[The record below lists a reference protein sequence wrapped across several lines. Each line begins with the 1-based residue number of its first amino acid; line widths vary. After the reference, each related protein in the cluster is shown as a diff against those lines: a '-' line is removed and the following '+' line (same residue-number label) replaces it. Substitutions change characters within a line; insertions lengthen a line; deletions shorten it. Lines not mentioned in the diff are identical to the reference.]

1 MRVPFVPVLAA
12 ALLTIAVLLQGAQA
26 EEVRT
31 RLRGTTLNGEL
42 SVAKGKQMEDG
53 VVLLVH
59 GTLAH
64 NKMELIGVLQRQ
76 LAARG
81 LSSLAVNL
89 SLGVNDRHGFFDCGR
104 LHTHRYTDAVEEI
117 AAWVGWLKNQG
128 VLDISI
134 LGHSLGGAQVAA
146 FAAGNDDPSITN
158 IVLLAP
164 ATFDAAR
171 VEAAYQARYGVDLAE
186 LRARAQKQVVTGG
199 DGAWMPGI
207 GFLTCENATVTA
219 GSFLSYYMPNTARD
233 TPTLLKRM
241 NTRTLVVVAGAD
253 ALVPEL
259 APAMAALDGTRD
271 ISIKTIDGADH
282 FFLDLFGEDAADAI
296 ASFLTR

>member
-1 MRVPFVPVLAA
+1 MMLRGIVLAVGLVL
-12 ALLTIAVLLQGAQA
+12 ALLSGAQA

-31 RLRGTTLNGEL
+31 RLRGTTMNGEL
-42 SVAKGKQMEDG
+42 MLTQGKQLEDG
-53 VVLLVH
+53 VTLLVH
-59 GTLAH
+59 GSLAH
-64 NKMELIGVLQRQ
+64 NKMELIASLQRL

-81 LSSLAVNL
+81 VSTLAVNL
-89 SLGVNDRHGFFDCGR
+89 SLDIDDRHGFFDCGR
-104 LHTHRYTDAVEEI
+104 LHTHRFGDGVEEI

-134 LGHSLGGAQVAA
+134 LGHSMGGAQVAA

-171 VEAAYQARYGVDLAE
+171 VAAAYQGRFGADLAE
-186 LRARAQKQVVTGG
+186 LLAGAQRQVVIAG
-199 DGAWMPGI
+199 DGGWMPGV
-207 GFLTCENATVTA
+207 GFLTCENATVTM

-233 TPTLLKRM
+233 TPTLLKRVSA
-241 NTRTLVVVAGAD
+241 RTLVVVAGAD
-253 ALVPEL
+253 ALVPDL
-259 APAMAALDGTRD
+259 AASVAPLDGTRD
-271 ISIKTIDGADH
+271 ISVKTVEGADH
-282 FFLDLFGEDAADAI
+282 FFLDLYAEDAADLI